1 MFSSSRLEE
10 LYYYY
15 LSFFS
20 AALCL
25 HIDDQPSI
33 SKVHTLSK
41 KFYKAFLEST
51 IPEEDLKIL
60 IQDVESIAKGL
71 TIHGEKE
78 SAIVYTNITKKI
90 LAKGRDYI
98 INESARLK
106 SLLRK
111 GEVNKDKKVV
121 FKRKL
126 DILKKFVKFTEEL
139 NH

>member
-1 MFSSSRLEE
+1 M
-10 LYYYY
+10 
-15 LSFFS
+15 
-20 AALCL
+20 
-25 HIDDQPSI
+25 
-33 SKVHTLSK
+33 
-41 KFYKAFLEST
+41 EST

-78 SAIVYTNITKKI
+78 SATVYTNIMKKI